1 MTEEQQ
7 LVLEA
12 AYDLV
17 SGGLDAREQY
27 FCYKVIHEYVT
38 NNPPSKNVETT

>member
-1 MTEEQQ
+1 MTAEQQ
-7 LVLEA
+7 SVLEA
-12 AYDLV
+12 VYDLM

-27 FCYKVIHEYVT
+27 FCYKVIYDYVK